1 MVKLLGASRHAV
13 ARLRQGDAPGEVAA
27 ALEECG
33 AQLDVDFVEAE
44 VPTALAQSKE
54 GIERVATI
62 VRAMKAFGRPDPSDP
77 EPTDVDHL
85 VANAITVARNELK
98 YVAEVTEDFGA
109 HRSVR
114 CFPGAISQVVLNLL
128 VNAAYAV
135 GEAQARTG
143 ERGHIGVKTWAETDR
158 VAISV
163 SDTGT
168 GIPASVLPRIFQPFF
183 TTKPFGR
190 GTGQG
195 LAMAWATV
203 VDRHRGQ
210 IEVATSEL
218 GTTFTVTLPVV
229 AAPDG
234 VPAGA
239 ERPSAGGR
247 MTDNGQN
254 GGDLKILFVDDDPN
268 VLAGLRRMLHAER
281 ERWDTRFAIGAEAAL
296 ALLENCDFDVVVSDM
311 KMPGMDGAD
320 LLVRVREL
328 NPSTVRIVLSGQT
341 ERVSAVKAARVA
353 HQFLNKPTDAQALK
367 NAVGRAREL
376 ERRLGQTRLRSALGR
391 MESLPSPSRTV
402 QALHLALADP
412 LTDVDRVVSIV
423 EPDLGISSKLL
434 QLVNS
439 AFFALPREVVSL
451 HEAVAYLGL
460 ENVRAVAT
468 SVDLFDALGTGAN
481 AEKLAL
487 RLQAHSLGVMQL
499 AQHLLPGPAGR
510 RTCSLVRS
518 CTILGC
524 WPPPPCS
531 PVRGPSWATKRRGGG
546 PLTRNVGCWVPPTPT
561 SAPTCF
567 ASGACPTGRS
577 RSSIATTTRT
587 GP

>member
-1 MVKLLGASRHAV
+1 MVHDKEGGSRTLVATVEDITDSLRLAEDLRLAQQMEALGQLAGGIAHEINTPTQYISDNLSFLSDIWGPMVKLLGASRHAV

-239 ERPSAGGR
+239 ER
-247 MTDNGQN
+247 
-254 GGDLKILFVDDDPN
+254 
-268 VLAGLRRMLHAER
+268 
-281 ERWDTRFAIGAEAAL
+281 
-296 ALLENCDFDVVVSDM
+296 
-311 KMPGMDGAD
+311 
-320 LLVRVREL
+320 
-328 NPSTVRIVLSGQT
+328 
-341 ERVSAVKAARVA
+341 
-353 HQFLNKPTDAQALK
+353 
-367 NAVGRAREL
+367 
-376 ERRLGQTRLRSALGR
+376 
-391 MESLPSPSRTV
+391 
-402 QALHLALADP
+402 
-412 LTDVDRVVSIV
+412 
-423 EPDLGISSKLL
+423 
-434 QLVNS
+434 
-439 AFFALPREVVSL
+439 
-451 HEAVAYLGL
+451 
-460 ENVRAVAT
+460 
-468 SVDLFDALGTGAN
+468 
-481 AEKLAL
+481 
-487 RLQAHSLGVMQL
+487 
-499 AQHLLPGPAGR
+499 
-510 RTCSLVRS
+510 
-518 CTILGC
+518 
-524 WPPPPCS
+524 
-531 PVRGPSWATKRRGGG
+531 
-546 PLTRNVGCWVPPTPT
+546 
-561 SAPTCF
+561 
-567 ASGACPTGRS
+567 
-577 RSSIATTTRT
+577 
-587 GP
+587 